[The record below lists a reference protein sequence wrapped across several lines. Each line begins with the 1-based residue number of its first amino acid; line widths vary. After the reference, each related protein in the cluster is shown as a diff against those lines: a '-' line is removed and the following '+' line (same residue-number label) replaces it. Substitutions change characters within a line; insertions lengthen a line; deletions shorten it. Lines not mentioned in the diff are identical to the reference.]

1 MATTVNAPTYLE
13 LLHGVDVTP
22 SDGQLVRAGPVEAL
36 LLAGDLRYVRRGGTE
51 LARRIQVA
59 VRSEAWDTVP
69 GRRENE
75 RLDQRADSF
84 RATFDSFH
92 RHGELEFRWRGTID
106 GAPDGTIT
114 YSMEGV
120 AERDCRYRRIG
131 LCVLH
136 PTDVFAGSQFSA
148 GSPSSE
154 TAGELPASVGPQRFD
169 GDSFPPLFDA
179 FEWIR
184 MVSRDGVA
192 VDFTFEGDLF
202 EMEDQRNWTDAS
214 FKTYG
219 ANPPAR
225 VEPWELRRGTE
236 LRQRVTISSES
247 TERPAAPSARP
258 LTVTLG
264 SRAVGRIPALGVALA
279 AEDSEHDRRQIELLR
294 ELGLRHLRVDLHLGR
309 DSWPTE
315 LERGRTLAGG
325 LGCELELAV
334 FARDALELDRLT
346 PRLANGTSPAVARL
360 LVYAEDAE
368 VTPAELVAHART
380 TLGSSIGDA
389 PVGGGTNVY
398 FAELNRKAAFPP
410 SFEVLAY
417 PVTPQ
422 VHSDDDLSLVET
434 PLAQADTVTS
444 ARLLAPHASIAVT
457 PITLKPRFNPDAPDP
472 GDAPATA
479 GALPETVDAR
489 QMALINAAWTLASV
503 GRLGRAG
510 AGSATYFE
518 TVGWRGLLEPDPLP
532 PREAPFPSAPGML
545 FPIYHVLAE
554 LAPLSGLELL
564 ECHSPDPLE
573 LEAIQIAA
581 PPWTLALVA
590 NLTPRGTMIELGP
603 AGQHPEIRRLNADTI
618 RRHLFATDGLR
629 DRWDTLDRGGSGTLE
644 LELSGYEVSVL
655 RWRSTSPHAYGATS

>member
-1 MATTVNAPTYLE
+1 MPTPTTAPTDLE
-13 LLHGVDVTP
+13 LLHGVNVTP
-22 SDGQLVRAGPVEAL
+22 SDGQRVHAGPVEAL
-36 LLAGDLRYVRRGGTE
+36 LVGGDLRYVRLRGTE

-84 RATFDSFH
+84 RATFDSLH
-92 RHGELEFRWRGTID
+92 RHGELEFRWRCTID

-114 YSMEGV
+114 YSMDGAAV
-120 AERDCRYRRIG
+120 RDCRYRRIG

-136 PTDVFAGSQFSA
+136 PTDVFAGSSFSA

-154 TAGELPASVGPQRFD
+154 TAGELPASVGAQQFD
-169 GDSFPPLFDA
+169 GDTFPPLFDA
-179 FEWIR
+179 FDWIR
-184 MVSRDGVA
+184 MVSRDRVA
-192 VDFTFEGDLF
+192 VEFTFEGDLF

-214 FKTYG
+214 FKTYSH
-219 ANPPAR
+219 NPPTRA
-225 VEPWELRRGTE
+225 EPWELRRGTE

-247 TERPAAPSARP
+247 TDPPSPPSARP

-264 SRAVGRIPALGVALA
+264 SRAVGRLPALGVALA
-279 AEDSEHDRRQIELLR
+279 SDGAEHEPRQIELLR
-294 ELGLRHLRVDLHLGR
+294 ELRLRHLRVDLHLGT
-309 DSWPTE
+309 DSWPAE
-315 LERGRTLAGG
+315 LERGRTVAHA

-334 FARDALELDRLT
+334 FAREARELDGLA
-346 PRLANGTSPAVARL
+346 PRLGNGTGLAVARL

-380 TLGSSIGDA
+380 SLGSSMGDA

-398 FAELNRKAAFPP
+398 FAELNREAALPP
-410 SFEVLAY
+410 SFEVVAY
-417 PVTPQ
+417 PMTPQ

-457 PITLKPRFNPDAPDP
+457 PITLKPRFNPDAPDQ
-472 GDAPATA
+472 GDAPATT
-479 GALPETVDAR
+479 GTLPDNVDPR
-489 QMALINAAWTLASV
+489 QMALISAAWMLASV
-503 GRLGRAG
+503 GRLGEAG

-532 PREAPFPSAPGML
+532 PRDAAFPSVAGML
-545 FPIYHVLAE
+545 FPVYHVLAE

-564 ECHSPDPLE
+564 ECHSSDPLG
-573 LEAIQIAA
+573 LAAIQIAA
-581 PPWTLALVA
+581 PPWILVLVA

-603 AGQHPEIRRLNADTI
+603 AGADPGIRRLNADI
-618 RRHLFATDGLR
+618 VRRHLFASDGLR
-629 DRWDTLDRGGSGTLE
+629 DCWDTLDSGGAGPLE

-655 RWRSTSPHAYGATS
+655 RWRSPLRR

>member
-1 MATTVNAPTYLE
+1 MATAVTAPTDLE
-13 LLHGVDVTP
+13 LLHGVNVTP
-22 SDGQLVRAGPVEAL
+22 SEGQLVRAGPVEAL

-51 LARRIQVA
+51 LARRVQVA

-92 RHGELEFRWRGTID
+92 RHGELEFRWRCTID

-114 YSMEGV
+114 YSMGGV

-136 PTDVFAGSQFSA
+136 PTDVFAGSQFIA
-148 GSPSSE
+148 GSPNSE
-154 TAGELPASVGPQRFD
+154 TAGELPASVGPQQFD

-179 FEWIR
+179 FDWIR

-247 TERPAAPSARP
+247 TDRPPAPSARP

-264 SRAVGRIPALGVALA
+264 SRAVGRMPALGVALA
-279 AEDSEHDRRQIELLR
+279 CDDSEHEPRQIELLR
-294 ELGLRHLRVDLHLGR
+294 ELGLRHLRVDLHLGT
-309 DSWPTE
+309 DSWPAE
-315 LERGRTLAGG
+315 LERARTVAGG

-334 FARDALELDRLT
+334 FARDALDLDRLA
-346 PRLANGTSPAVARL
+346 PRLGTGTGPGVVRL

-368 VTPAELVAHART
+368 VTPGALVAHART
-380 TLGSSIGDA
+380 SLRSSIGDA

-398 FAELNRKAAFPP
+398 FAELNREAAFPP
-410 SFEVLAY
+410 SFEVIAY

-434 PLAQADTVTS
+434 PLAQADTVRS

-479 GALPETVDAR
+479 DALPETVDAR
-489 QMALINAAWTLASV
+489 QMSLINAAWTLASV
-503 GRLGRAG
+503 GRLGEAG
-510 AGSATYFE
+510 AVSATYFE
-518 TVGWRGLLEPDPLP
+518 TIGWRGLLELDPLP
-532 PREAPFPSAPGML
+532 PREGAFPSVAGML
-545 FPIYHVLAE
+545 FPVYHALAE
-554 LAPLSGLELL
+554 VAPLSGLELL
-564 ECHSPDPLE
+564 ECHSSDPLE

-581 PPWTLALVA
+581 PPWTLVLVA

-603 AGQHPEIRRLNADTI
+603 AGRHPEVRRLNADTI
-618 RRHLFATDGLR
+618 RRHLFAIDGLR
-629 DRWDTLDRGGSGTLE
+629 DRWATLGGGGSVTLE

-655 RWRSTSPHAYGATS
+655 RWHSTSPRVSGAAS

>member
-1 MATTVNAPTYLE
+1 MATATTAPTYLE
-13 LLHGVDVTP
+13 LLHGVNVAP
-22 SDGQLVRAGPVEAL
+22 SDGQRVHAGPVEAL
-36 LLAGDLRYVRRGGTE
+36 LVAGDLRYVRRGGTE

-75 RLDQRADSF
+75 RLNQRADSF
-84 RATFDSFH
+84 RATFDSLH
-92 RHGELEFRWRGTID
+92 RDGELEFRWRCTID

-114 YSMEGV
+114 YSMDGI

-136 PTDVFAGSQFSA
+136 PTDVFAGRPFSA

-169 GDSFPPLFDA
+169 GDTFPPLFDA
-179 FEWIR
+179 FDWIR
-184 MVSRDGVA
+184 MVSRGGAA
-192 VDFTFEGDLF
+192 VEFTFEGDLF

-214 FKTYG
+214 FKTYSR
-219 ANPPAR
+219 NPPTRA
-225 VEPWELRRGTE
+225 EPWELRRGTE

-247 TERPAAPSARP
+247 TDPPPAPLGRP
-258 LTVTLG
+258 LMVTLG
-264 SRAVGRIPALGVALA
+264 SCVVGRLPALGVALA
-279 AEDSEHDRRQIELLR
+279 SDTAVHDPDQIDLLR
-294 ELGLRHLRVDLHLGR
+294 GLGLRHLRVDLHLGT
-309 DSWPTE
+309 DSWPAE
-315 LERGRTLAGG
+315 LERGRTVARE

-334 FARDALELDRLT
+334 FAREARELDGLT
-346 PRLANGTSPAVARL
+346 PQLGIGAGPGVARV

-368 VTPAELVAHART
+368 VTPSELVAHARMS
-380 TLGSSIGDA
+380 LGSSIADA
-389 PVGGGTNVY
+389 PVGGGSNLY
-398 FAELNRKAAFPP
+398 FAELNREPAFPP

-434 PLAQADTVTS
+434 PPAQADTVTS

-479 GALPETVDAR
+479 GALPDNVDAR

-503 GRLGRAG
+503 GRLGEAG

-532 PREAPFPSAPGML
+532 SREAPFPSVPGML
-545 FPIYHVLAE
+545 FPVYHVLAE

-564 ECHSPDPLE
+564 ECHSSDPLGIG
-573 LEAIQIAA
+573 AIQITA
-581 PPWTLALVA
+581 PPWVLVLVA

-603 AGQHPEIRRLNADTI
+603 AGADPAIRRLNADTL

-629 DRWDTLDRGGSGTLE
+629 DRWDPLDGDGAGTLE

-655 RWRSTSPHAYGATS
+655 RWRGDGA